1 MSKQTLLKQTGT
13 AFLNEVEVPVAAYKV
28 ADGDSLYGLWIKF
41 RSQTTVGAIMTV
53 NKLTTSELQPGKS
66 LKIPLVL

>member
-28 ADGDSLYGLWIKF
+28 ADGDSCMVYGLSFGHKQL
-41 RSQTTVGAIMTV
+41 SV
-53 NKLTTSELQPGKS
+53 
-66 LKIPLVL
+66 PL